1 MIIGVG
7 IDIVDITRF
16 KKTLKNPQ
24 FKLKYFSPTEHGLSV
39 ESLAGRFA
47 AREAFFKSMSQ
58 QELFDR
64 KNIEIFNEKSGKPRI
79 ALTGE
84 LNKYGNG
91 KNFYLTI
98 SHCPEYAVAM
108 VVVEQAIAEK

>member
-1 MIIGVG
+1 MILGVG
-7 IDIVDITRF
+7 IDIVDSARF
-16 KKTLKNPQ
+16 KKTLRNPQ
-24 FKLKYFSPTEHGLSV
+24 FKLKYFPPTEHDLSV

-64 KNIEIFNEKSGKPRI
+64 KNVDIFNEKSGKPRI

-84 LNKYGNG
+84 LDKYGNG

-108 VVVEQAIAEK
+108 VVIEQAITEK